1 MQTASA
7 VAMVRPAAFT
17 FNQETAASNYFQYQ
31 PDKQVLSLQ
40 QKAIV
45 EFDALVT
52 LLRDNNVDVLVL
64 EDEGG
69 IEKPDA
75 VFPNNWFCCNNNRL
89 TVFPICALN
98 RRPEKRPELIEI
110 LKKKTGIC
118 IVKDLSINEKK
129 NIFLEGTGSMVI
141 DHRNR
146 VIFACISA
154 RTDKNLLAV
163 YAADNNYGSVIF
175 EAADDQGREIY
186 HTNVLMCIGAGFAV
200 ICADAIKE
208 KYRAEVLQHL
218 SETGHESVRISF
230 EQMKAFAGNMLQLIN
245 DKNELLL
252 VMSST
257 AFRSLL
263 PTQINILEQFSRLVI
278 ADVSTIESASGGSV
292 RCMMAELFY

>member
-17 FNQETAASNYFQYQ
+17 FNEETAASNYFQCQ
-31 PDKQVLSLQ
+31 PDKQDLSLQ

-45 EFDALVT
+45 EFDTLVT
-52 LLRDNNVDVLVL
+52 LLRDNNVDVLVM
-64 EDEGG
+64 EDDGG

-75 VFPNNWFCCNNNRL
+75 IFPNNWFCCNNNRL
-89 TVFPICALN
+89 TVFPICAVN

-110 LKKKTGIC
+110 IQKKTGISS
-118 IVKDLSINEKK
+118 VKDLSENEKE

-141 DHRNR
+141 DHSNR
-146 VIFACISA
+146 LIYACISA
-154 RTDKNLLAV
+154 RTDKKLLAI
-163 YAADNNYGSVIF
+163 YAADNNYEAVIF
-175 EAADDQGREIY
+175 EAADDQGRDIY

-200 ICADAIKE
+200 ICADAINE
-208 KYRAEVLQHL
+208 KYRAEVSQQL
-218 SETGHESVRISF
+218 SESGHELVLISF

-245 DKNELLL
+245 DNNELLL
-252 VMSST
+252 VMSNT

-263 PTQINILEQFSRLVI
+263 PTQINIIEKYSRLLI